1 MLTAKTET
9 MRKERAA
16 VDWSPAY
23 KVDVREDLHQTNR
36 HDEDGEPIITSTFHL
51 IATDATGW
59 RWASPHIHDEIA
71 SAKSERRHLARSF
84 DPTRAGWYEIE
95 PMYGSAAWTPEVK
108 ARLAWREREREAEG
122 WNTGYRW

>member
-1 MLTAKTET
+1 

-16 VDWSPAY
+16 VDWSPAFQ
-23 KVDVREDLHQTNR
+23 VDVREDMHQTNR
-36 HDEDGEPIITSTFHL
+36 YDEDGERITKSTFHL
-51 IATDATGW
+51 IATDTTGR

-95 PMYGSAAWTPEVK
+95 PMYGSAAWTPEVE
-108 ARLAWREREREAEG
+108 ARLAWREREAEG